1 MSDLPHDTKARRGCH
16 ENLRL
21 DESEL
26 LDPETD
32 PHGSANRDGS
42 PVPAERA
49 HDLKRSPGELGSRP
63 EGEGAVAVRRAASR
77 QRLEAQR

>member
-1 MSDLPHDTKARRGCH
+1 MSDLPHHSKARRVSH

-26 LDPETD
+26 LDPEAD
-32 PHGSANRDGS
+32 PDVSANLDGS
-42 PVPAERA
+42 PGPAGRA
-49 HDLKRSPGELGSRP
+49 HDLERSPGELGSRP
-63 EGEGAVAVRRAASR
+63 EGEGAIAVRRAASR